1 MIYTPDGSVPPWAN
15 LGQCCGAAAVGTFLL
30 ALADVDDVP
39 VNASVKAAARA
50 RALALAD
57 AIAANHTAPA
67 EPAARGRAVPSPEEH
82 ADPLVMTW
90 QSGWMQG
97 AAGVGSFLLH
107 AHAVATGQSAGRRA
121 PWPDEPWVF

>member
-1 MIYTPDGSVPPWAN
+1 MNT
-15 LGQCCGAAAVGTFLL
+15 
-30 ALADVDDVP
+30 
-39 VNASVKAAARA
+39 
-50 RALALAD
+50 
-57 AIAANHTAPA
+57 
-67 EPAARGRAVPSPEEH
+67 AARGRAVPSPEEH